1 MGPEG
6 MVGFGIVFLVVYLI
20 VLLVVLALSVT
31 MYVLNGLAIKRM
43 SESCGLAH
51 GWMGFVPYASTF
63 RLGQLAEC
71 ADKSGGKR
79 IPWRHLA
86 LGGHIAVALGTIVFY
101 IIYIRD
107 FTALIMATE
116 GEISVGDMLAFYAG
130 IGSGSTVMSIFSLVV
145 NVILYIV
152 YWKIF
157 CLFDRDHAVLFLL
170 LSIFFS
176 AAIPFLLFAIRRRT
190 PYIPGND
197 VPPTAGGPADWT

>member
-6 MVGFGIVFLVVYLI
+6 MVGFGIVFLVVYFV
-20 VLLVVLALSVT
+20 VLLIVLALSVT

-71 ADKSGGKR
+71 ARKPEGKR

-116 GEISVGDMLAFYAG
+116 GEISVGDMFAFYAG
-130 IGSGSTVMSIFSLVV
+130 IGSGSTMMSILSLAV
-145 NVILYIV
+145 NVVLYIV

-157 CLFDRDHAVLFLL
+157 CLFDRDHALLFLL

-176 AAIPFLLFAIRRRT
+176 AAIPILLFAIRRRT

-197 VPPTAGGPADWT
+197 VPPSSGGPADWT

>member
-1 MGPEG
+1 MGELI
-6 MVGFGIVFLVVYLI
+6 GFGLVFMVIYLI

-71 ADKSGGKR
+71 ARKPEGKR

-86 LGGHIAVALGTIVFY
+86 LGGHIAVSLGSIVFF
-101 IIYIRD
+101 IIYMYD
-107 FTALIMATE
+107 FAALIAVAE
-116 GEISVGDMLAFYAG
+116 NAVSVGDVLNFYAG
-130 IGSGSTVMSIFSLVV
+130 IGSASTVLNLFSLALNVV
-145 NVILYIV
+145 LYIV

-157 CLFDRDHAVLFLL
+157 CLFDHDRAVLYLL

-176 AAIPFLLFAIRRRT
+176 VAIPILLFAIRRRT
-190 PYIPGND
+190 PYIPGAD
-197 VPPTAGGPADWT
+197 LPPTDGGPTDWT